1 MIKDF
6 SVTPKPKN
14 KNSVILMC
22 AFFVLAL
29 ISLIVTFFLDKYKGV
44 VGMVTFLSLITAI
57 LVYTK
62 YVAVVFH
69 YDIIGEGVD
78 EPLFVVR
85 QTVGRRNV
93 TLCRIALADIISIN
107 KESAKERREH
117 KSERGV
123 TRYVYAP
130 TLAPDESFRIK
141 VFSRREKAEII
152 VELTEPFAEMLMTL
166 AAEAKAIRADSDE
179 DDG

>member
-22 AFFVLAL
+22 SFFLIAF
-29 ISLIVTFFLDKYKGV
+29 ISLAVTLFLDRYKGL
-44 VGMVTFLSLITAI
+44 VGMITLAALTTAI

-85 QTVGRRNV
+85 QTVGKKNV
-93 TLCRIALADIISIN
+93 TLCRIALADVTSV
-107 KESAKERREH
+107 KRESRAERRAH
-117 KSERGV
+117 KATAGV
-123 TRYVYAP
+123 LRYVYTP
-130 TLAPDESFRIK
+130 TLMPLESVRLS
-141 VFSRREKAEII
+141 VSSRYEKAEII
-152 VELTEPFAEMLMTL
+152 VELTEEFCEMLL
-166 AAEAKAIRADSDE
+166 SLSAEARAQRAASEE
-179 DDG
+179 D

>member
-14 KNSVILMC
+14 KKSIFLMC
-22 AFFVLAL
+22 AFFALAL
-29 ISLIVTFFLDKYKGV
+29 VSLIVTFFLDKYKGV

-57 LVYTK
+57 LIYTK

-85 QTVGRRNV
+85 QTTGKRNV
-93 TLCRIALADIISIN
+93 TLCRIALADITSVK
-107 KESAKERREH
+107 KESAAERRAH
-117 KSERGV
+117 KSGV
-123 TRYVYAP
+123 GVSRYVYAP
-130 TLAPDESFRIK
+130 TLAPDESFRIA
-141 VFSRREKAEII
+141 VFSRHEKAEIV

-166 AAEAKAIRADSDE
+166 VAEAKAIRVDSDDE
-179 DDG
+179 